1 MQLSRPIGR
10 GVEGS
15 RPQRRPRPPRPRW
28 ALPWE
33 AQLQST
39 SETWM
44 IMMIGMCRKAKES
57 TVISTSSS
65 WTSKHTVEQLR
76 KGKWNWMFCHNVHIQ
91 KKTWK
96 TSSKIWSSLFMF
108 FGHCGGTSYNPLEFV
123 EAAAWLKTVKRLGNS
138 ARILFC
144 FFRPQS
150 LGSEVKSV
158 PNRRKMVRIEGKLK
172 ATCDTQK
179 GTRQDHDGTPIRN
192 VKNLK
197 QAEGR
202 NRLNLMNLMRFEIS
216 TPRLRCHK
224 LFHPQKCHLWGETH
238 SEGKAMNASMIQQAQ
253 TTSSNFHKPS
263 SYDQLF
269 HVVSVSFSNFSPVHS
284 FHLAWR
290 KGIANRANASQRDL
304 EVPRR
309 LGLRICKNFRASN
322 FLWIHRGQVSR
333 DNWVCQ
339 YEKSIPSFGCKNDSA
354 KIPNMATLFLWPLI
368 HPHFEE
374 AAGRP
379 PSYEPIFNH

>member
-10 GVEGS
+10 GVEGL

-44 IMMIGMCRKAKES
+44 IMMIGMCWKATES
-57 TVISTSSS
+57 TVTISTSSS

-192 VKNLK
+192 VSRLK
-197 QAEGR
+197 AGIGWI
-202 NRLNLMNLMRFEIS
+202 LWIWWDLRFPHPGSGVTNCS
-216 TPRLRCHK
+216 TPRSAIYEVR
-224 LFHPQKCHLWGETH
+224 PWGQGHECFYDT
-238 SEGKAMNASMIQQAQ
+238 A
-253 TTSSNFHKPS
+253 SSNYKQ
-263 SYDQLF
+263 QL
-269 HVVSVSFSNFSPVHS
+269 
-284 FHLAWR
+284 
-290 KGIANRANASQRDL
+290 SQA
-304 EVPRR
+304 
-309 LGLRICKNFRASN
+309 K
-322 FLWIHRGQVSR
+322 FLW
-333 DNWVCQ
+333 
-339 YEKSIPSFGCKNDSA
+339 SIVPCCFCV
-354 KIPNMATLFLWPLI
+354 LQQL
-368 HPHFEE
+368 
-374 AAGRP
+374 
-379 PSYEPIFNH
+379 